1 MVEGT
6 VTTKPEDLL
15 KNGTV
20 PRITCSAMNNGLE
33 DTYQN
38 PPTEHGHVL
47 TVDSAAVGFVA
58 YQEYDFIATDHV
70 EKLTLLGHRLS
81 RCLGLFFV
89 TAISSAINKKYNYG
103 YKFSQDRI
111 RRQTIALPVTNEG
124 KPDYVFMERFIR
136 TKEQKLV
143 REYINQLMRKIH
155 NAPPQKLL
163 SLECV
168 KWLGFYLREIFSE
181 IRRGKRLKTEDH
193 VPGNV
198 PYVSS
203 SAMNNGVDDFIGNTE
218 GVRKFKD
225 CMTIANSGS
234 VGKAFFH
241 DYEFIASDHVTTLK
255 AQYMNKYIYMFIA
268 TVAQRLEEKY
278 SFNREI
284 NEARINREKIMLPV
298 DESGQPDWKFMTQYM
313 KAIEYERLLRYLKNR
328 A

>member
-1 MVEGT
+1 MKWRRFAIGDLFRVEGT

-155 NAPPQKLL
+155 NAPPRNYLVL
-163 SLECV
+163 S
-168 KWLGFYLREIFSE
+168 
-181 IRRGKRLKTEDH
+181 
-193 VPGNV
+193 
-198 PYVSS
+198 
-203 SAMNNGVDDFIGNTE
+203 A
-218 GVRKFKD
+218 
-225 CMTIANSGS
+225 
-234 VGKAFFH
+234 
-241 DYEFIASDHVTTLK
+241 
-255 AQYMNKYIYMFIA
+255 
-268 TVAQRLEEKY
+268 
-278 SFNREI
+278 
-284 NEARINREKIMLPV
+284 
-298 DESGQPDWKFMTQYM
+298 
-313 KAIEYERLLRYLKNR
+313 
-328 A
+328 